1 MQLALLSGAYEARS
15 IIASAQRCVNLYP
28 QVNQMETFQ
37 YMPTLAGAP
46 TVLTH
51 YPTPGL
57 TLLQTAPVNVWRCLY
72 AANNGTLYGVC
83 A

>member
-1 MQLALLSGAYEARS
+1 
-15 IIASAQRCVNLYP
+15 
-28 QVNQMETFQ
+28 METFQ

-51 YPTPGL
+51 YRTPGL